1 MLAKKNSG
9 YRQIPLADIGSPIQ
23 IVLSTP
29 DDSECEEDTFDKVSD
44 ITIES
49 GNSLSLQVEEVDNI
63 SIIFTTYST
72 LLKDLGKQQQYH

>member
-1 MLAKKNSG
+1 MLAKKSSG
-9 YRQIPLADIGSPIQ
+9 YRQVPLADIGSPIQ

-49 GNSLSLQVEEVDNI
+49 GNSLSLQACSYRRIND
-63 SIIFTTYST
+63 TGA
-72 LLKDLGKQQQYH
+72 LKLQKPQHV